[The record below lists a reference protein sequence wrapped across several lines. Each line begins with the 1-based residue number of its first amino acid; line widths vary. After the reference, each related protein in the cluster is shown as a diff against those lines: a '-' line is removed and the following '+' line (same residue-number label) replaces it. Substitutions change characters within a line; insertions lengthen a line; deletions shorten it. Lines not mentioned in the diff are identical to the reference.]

1 MNISDMH
8 VMFRQLAQQMGMQ
21 NVLAIRPEQI
31 DVLLNTS
38 ISDIV
43 NQLVREHV
51 GLKKEPNGLTNGKIN
66 QVNELRTLYEVHDID
81 MGSRHGEMLQ
91 VGVATDLLSGSPA
104 YLFLIDFAVRYNV
117 ITDTEPKYTN
127 WFPVRVIESSELAN
141 ALNDEILKPK
151 RTSPIMVLYNGTN
164 SNDVNNAD
172 IAEIYFGVDAEKI
185 NIRTSYIR
193 RPLQV
198 NLDNSVNCDL
208 PETLHV
214 DIVKHAVDL
223 YNISVKGGLYNQQ
236 TNQAPQ
242 AAARNQEAS
251 GQ

>member
-66 QVNELRTLYEVHDID
+66 QVNELKTLYEVREININ
-81 MGSRHGEMLQ
+81 GTGEMLTEEI
-91 VGVATDLLSGSPA
+91 ATALNSGSNSP
-104 YLFLIDFAVRYNV
+104 YLYLIDFAVKYNNV
-117 ITDTEPKYTN
+117 N
-127 WFPVRVIESSELAN
+127 GLFPIRVIESSELAN
-141 ALNDEILKPK
+141 TLNDAVLKPK
-151 RTSPIMVLYNGTN
+151 RTSPVMVIYNTV
-164 SNDVNNAD
+164 VNNQNKD
-172 IAEIYFGVDAEKI
+172 NAEIYFGTSVSKPT
-185 NIRTSYIR
+185 IRVSYIR
-193 RPLQV
+193 KPAEV
-198 NLDNSVNCDL
+198 NLTTPKNCDL

-242 AAARNQEAS
+242 ASARNQEAG

>member
-8 VMFRQLAQQMGMQ
+8 VT
-21 NVLAIRPEQI
+21 RPEQI
-31 DVLLNTS
+31 DALLNTS

-66 QVNELRTLYEVHDID
+66 QVNELRTLYEVHDNTIN
-81 MGSRHGEMLQ
+81 STGEMLQ
-91 VGVATDLLSGSPA
+91 VGIATELLSGFPT
-104 YLFLIDFAVRYNV
+104 YLYLIDFAV
-117 ITDTEPKYTN
+117 KYDGINT
-127 WFPVRVIESSELAN
+127 WFPIRVIESSELAN
-141 ALNDEILKPK
+141 TLNDEILKPK
-151 RTSPIMVLYNGTN
+151 RTSPIMVIFNEKVI
-164 SNDVNNAD
+164 DDHVVN
-172 IAEIYFGVDAEKI
+172 AEIYFGIEVVNPMIK
-185 NIRTSYIR
+185 TSYIKQ
-193 RPLQV
+193 PAKV
-198 NLDNSVNCDL
+198 NLATPTNCDL

-223 YNISVKGGLYNQQ
+223 YNVSVKGGLYNQQ

-242 AAARNQEAS
+242 AQARNQEAN

>member
-66 QVNELRTLYEVHDID
+66 QVNELKTLYEVHEININ
-81 MGSRHGEMLQ
+81 GTGEMLTEEI
-91 VGVATDLLSGSPA
+91 ATALNSGSNSP
-104 YLFLIDFAVRYNV
+104 YLYLIDFAV
-117 ITDTEPKYTN
+117 KYSDVSGL
-127 WFPVRVIESSELAN
+127 FPIRVIESSELAN
-141 ALNDEILKPK
+141 TLNDAVLKPK
-151 RTSPIMVLYNGTN
+151 RTSPVMVIYNTV
-164 SNDVNNAD
+164 VNNQNKD
-172 IAEIYFGVDAEKI
+172 NVEIYFGTSVSKPI
-185 NIRTSYIR
+185 IRVSYIR
-193 RPLQV
+193 KPVEV
-198 NLDNSVNCDL
+198 NLATPTNCDL

-242 AAARNQEAS
+242 APARNQEAG